1 MSIWNKILV
10 WLIAF
15 ASLALFYMAARTM
28 KTHQY
33 WRELAIK
40 HERKIEQV
48 QKDNAKLLEGVE
60 KPNDPSEMGIRQL
73 RTELNRLLVDRRRA
87 WFQVSPRAKLNR
99 QEGTAEI
106 VVSAEQTELV
116 GIADGTVLYV
126 FEEAD
131 VRQKGRYLGE
141 FKVTK
146 ANEAEKSVVLVPT
159 SRLTPRELKRLAEA
173 KQPWEMYEVLPRDN
187 HDVFA
192 SLSDDDKKAMLQGL
206 SAVSLQEYFMDGQPA
221 TKDDPAERVV
231 DGKYVRAI
239 RDYKVLFGFIRMKYT
254 LLVDQ
259 VEAATRDE
267 KLVRE
272 ALELVQQEVEVLKK
286 DVEVAKQDK
295 AKFERERD
303 AVATYRTKI
312 QQEVDAAKAAVTR
325 LIESNKAMAGQI
337 AKVQLEAAR
346 RIDERT
352 RAMAQS
358 GTGG

>member
-10 WLIAF
+10 GLIGV
-15 ASLALFYMAARTM
+15 ASVALFYMAARTM

-33 WRELAIK
+33 WRELALK
-40 HERKIEQV
+40 HERRIDQV
-48 QKDNAKLLEGVE
+48 QKDNVKLLEGTE
-60 KPNDPSEMGIRQL
+60 NPNDPSEMGIRQL
-73 RTELNRLLVDRRRA
+73 RMELNKQLVDRRRA
-87 WFQVSPRAKLNR
+87 WFQCSPRAKLNR

-106 VVSAEQTELV
+106 VVSTEQTDPN

-146 ANEAEKSVVLVPT
+146 ADEKANSVVLVPT
-159 SRLTPRELKRLAEA
+159 SRLTPRELRRLAEA

-192 SLSDDDKKAMLQGL
+192 SLSDDDKKAMLREL
-206 SAVSLQEYFMDGQPA
+206 SATSLQEYFMDGQPA

-239 RDYKVLFGFIRMKYT
+239 RDYEVLFGFTRMKYT

-272 ALELVQQEVEVLKK
+272 AVELAKQEEAALMK
-286 DVEVAKQDK
+286 DVELAKQDK
-295 AKFERERD
+295 AKFDRERD

-325 LIESNKAMAGQI
+325 LIESNKAKAGQI

-346 RIDERT
+346 RIDQRT